1 MCGTAVIRL
10 TKLEERSLDDQSGF
24 DEEDLFRTKEFT
36 ALVDDRIVKKQDDKS
51 SLHRR
56 TITHKCGIELASYF
70 K

>member
-24 DEEDLFRTKEFT
+24 DEDLFRTKEIP

-51 SLHRR
+51 SLRRR
-56 TITHKCGIELASYF
+56 TITHKCGSELESFF